1 MSPNALDRTAA
12 WLLTMN
18 AQLLEDEGLG
28 PDPPSRDRLR
38 SKEEL
43 SQAEKVTLDPG
54 RSGQGGAASLGSGR
68 ILPLSPEGGALLGPA
83 RGRFPPSPGFCAD
96 SRHCSL
102 RKSSRGTKLRPG
114 VPTGCT

>member
-28 PDPPSRDRLR
+28 PDPPHRDRLR

-43 SQAEKVTLDPG
+43 SQAEKVKMDPG
-54 RSGQGGAASLGSGR
+54 RSGQGGAASLGSWQDSLPSSPERGHFSVPQMAS
-68 ILPLSPEGGALLGPA
+68 PLST
-83 RGRFPPSPGFCAD
+83 PGF
-96 SRHCSL
+96 
-102 RKSSRGTKLRPG
+102 T
-114 VPTGCT
+114 

>member
-28 PDPPSRDRLR
+28 PDPPHRDRLR

-43 SQAEKVTLDPG
+43 SQAEKVKLHPG
-54 RSGQGGAASLGSGR
+54 SSGQGGAVSR
-68 ILPLSPEGGALLGPA
+68 GGWQEPFL
-83 RGRFPPSPGFCAD
+83 PSPQ
-96 SRHCSL
+96 
-102 RKSSRGTKLRPG
+102 
-114 VPTGCT
+114 

>member
-28 PDPPSRDRLR
+28 PDPPPRDRLR

-43 SQAEKVTLDPG
+43 SQAEKVKLGWVRGGLPPPG
-54 RSGQGGAASLGSGR
+54 RGGG
-68 ILPLSPEGGALLGPA
+68 SPESLSGVALLVPVPA
-83 RGRFPPSPGFCAD
+83 RVETES
-96 SRHCSL
+96 
-102 RKSSRGTKLRPG
+102 
-114 VPTGCT
+114 